1 MAIKAEKFDKF
12 LEEKEIK
19 CFQREEIKDELKSI
33 VYRSFMEIEGQN
45 LPVIIITDNSIY
57 TMIRVQVAGKLVKK
71 HNTEKVLEYINELNR
86 QFKVF
91 KYFVTDEGDLCLDS
105 CIPGKAET
113 FDSEIIYTVLDVIL
127 KHLAEHYS
135 IIMNKIWAEEK
146 SKKGSKI
153 N

>member
-1 MAIKAEKFDKF
+1 MTAKAEKFDKF

-19 CFQREEIKDELKSI
+19 CFQREEIKDQLNTV

-45 LPVIIITDNSIY
+45 LPVMIITDSSIY
-57 TMIRVQVAGKLVKK
+57 TMVRVQIAAKAAKS

-91 KYFVTDEGDLCLDS
+91 KYFITAEGDLCMDS
-105 CIPGKAET
+105 CIPSTADNFEAE
-113 FDSEIIYTVLDVIL
+113 IVYTVIDVIL
-127 KHLAEHYS
+127 KHLVEYYPV
-135 IIMNKIWAEEK
+135 IMSKIWSEEK
-146 SKKGSKI
+146 ADKV